1 MARDI
6 TPKNLSKAATSD
18 VVSAAEDPIPV
29 CVSDVFISFVYWFEI
44 IELLLVVVGY
54 CVCETGVSVGF
65 KLAEYTGFKHNRSHM
80 SRLKK
85 VDHYFSPLLVLG
97 S

>member
-1 MARDI
+1 MF
-6 TPKNLSKAATSD
+6 LL
-18 VVSAAEDPIPV
+18 VS
-29 CVSDVFISFVYWFEI
+29 FIGLRLLNYCW
-44 IELLLVVVGY
+44 LLLVVVGY